1 MTDLEKIRYE
11 RARHQFD
18 EIQRKKAALTGK
30 DAKLME
36 QIEAVDVGNYRVKCS
51 VVEMLANIYNNN
63 FVNASYD
70 MFRLGFMKGQ
80 CAERNRNKIHS
91 KKIN

>member
-1 MTDLEKIRYE
+1 MIDLEKIRYE

-36 QIEAVDVGNYRVKCS
+36 QIEAVDVGSYSVKCS
-51 VVEMLANIYNNN
+51 VVKMLADIYDNN
-63 FVNASYD
+63 FVNAFFD

-80 CAERNRNKIHS
+80 RAERNRNKIHS
-91 KKIN
+91 KR